1 MLLSYL
7 FLFASRITMKFLL
20 PFFILSLIPKQPG
33 NCVLKPIVNIANENL
48 DFDTLFPQVTEEVK
62 VALVNITAG
71 LPQCLDSSKFPSLGC
86 ENEIGGGSNVM
97 SSVTYISCLLK
108 KVCYKND
115 TANLVK
121 VVECLS
127 ILSSGRVLFT
137 LENTKRNVTAKIYRC
152 LAVIYADSRTG
163 LTNCDL
169 IDSILAI
176 NIQSVLEN
184 IDTNIIK
191 KLKSDF
197 ETLFKILSG
206 DIEAVCKFT
215 T

>member
-1 MLLSYL
+1 M
-7 FLFASRITMKFLL
+7 MKFLL

-33 NCVLKPIVNIANENL
+33 DCVVKTFVDILKEIL
-48 DFDTLFPQVTEEVK
+48 DFQSLFPQLNEEVK
-62 VALVNITAG
+62 VALINITAG
-71 LPQCLDSSKFPSLGC
+71 LPQCLDSSTFPSLGC

-97 SSVTYISCLLK
+97 SSVTYLSCLLK
-108 KVCYKND
+108 KVCYQND

-121 VVECLS
+121 VVQCLS
-127 ILSSGRVLFT
+127 ILTAARVRFI
-137 LENTKRNVTAKIYRC
+137 LEDTKRNVTAKIYKC
-152 LAVIYADSRTG
+152 LTVIYYDSRVG

-176 NIQSVLEN
+176 NIQSALEN

-206 DIEAVCKFT
+206 DMEADCEFT